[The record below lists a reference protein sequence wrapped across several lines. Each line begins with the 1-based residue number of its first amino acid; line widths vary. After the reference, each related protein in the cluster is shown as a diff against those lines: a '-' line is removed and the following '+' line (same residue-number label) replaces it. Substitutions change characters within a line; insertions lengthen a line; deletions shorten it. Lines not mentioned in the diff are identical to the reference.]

1 MRPVSNNPE
10 DWMKLIALS
19 LAAMFAA
26 MPALA
31 QTPPATHIRGTVM
44 SLDGDKLTI
53 TKRDGSAVT
62 VTLAADV
69 KLTGVVKADIAQI
82 KPGTF
87 IGTAEV
93 DAGGGKGK
101 SLEVVVF
108 PEAARGTGE
117 GHYAWDLQ
125 PGSTM
130 TNGTVGTIAEGSSGR
145 ELEVSFKGGTRHI
158 TVPEN
163 VPIVTFA
170 EAGKGDL
177 TPGAAVFFTAPNSP
191 GDAVPRVV
199 VGKNGMIPPM

>member
-1 MRPVSNNPE
+1 
-10 DWMKLIALS
+10 MKPIAFS
-19 LAAMFAA
+19 LLALLAA

-31 QTPPATHIRGTVM
+31 QTPPAAHIRGTVK
-44 SLDGDKLTI
+44 SLEGDKLTI
-53 TKRDGSAVT
+53 TVRNGSDVL
-62 VTLAADV
+62 VTLAPGV
-69 KLTGVVKADIAQI
+69 KITGVVKADITQV

-145 ELEVSFKGGTRHI
+145 ELEVSYKGGTRHI

-170 EAGKGDL
+170 QADQGDL
-177 TPGAAVFFTAPNSP
+177 KPGALVFLAAPANP
-191 GDAVPRVV
+191 GDAVPRIV
-199 VGKNGMIPPM
+199 VGKDGVTPPM